1 MTDDIDSKPIKE
13 KNVQNKI
20 KINPKLGEA
29 VEEIGGKIL
38 EMAEVKEGDGDPCW
52 DSHKQVGMKKKGGK
66 MVPNCV
72 PKNEEVEVEG
82 YEPMTPARKERVS
95 RQSDKSYAKEVVAA
109 YHGKSKEA
117 NKQMQRRIAMKD
129 PAGRKAALKKEEYI
143 DEAIPAQAIEEA
155 TKNRTSREVLANLR
169 KVLAVDSSLM
179 SESVKEAVVDGKSQ
193 IDQLAH
199 KVAKLEKENGLL
211 REAYTKT
218 KADLLL
224 ESKTSHLTG
233 KKKEYMLRILS
244 DKSPKFIEENFE
256 YTERLFDKKEK
267 ERLSVIKEE
276 AFVQRKVKADAP
288 QPKLSEKKR
297 EPANPYLQELK
308 RSHK

>member
-1 MTDDIDSKPIKE
+1 MKKSEALPEQAAGVLTEDSVKEIETAIEEKIQLSVEAALTNQDELYAEKLEELVGAIDKDHTD
-13 KNVQNKI
+13 
-20 KINPKLGEA
+20 KLKRVVEA
-29 VEEIGGKIL
+29 V
-38 EMAEVKEGDGDPCW
+38 D
-52 DSHKQVGMKKKGGK
+52 H
-66 MVPNCV
+66 N
-72 PKNEEVEVEG
+72 N
-82 YEPMTPARKERVS
+82 
-95 RQSDKSYAKEVVAA
+95 
-109 YHGKSKEA
+109 A
-117 NKQMQRRIAMKD
+117 NKLITVVKRYESELN
-129 PAGRKAALKKEEYI
+129 GRANKFKSTLVESISDYLEEYI

-155 TKNRTSREVLANLR
+155 TKNRTSLEVLANLR

-179 SESVKEAVVDGKSQ
+179 SESVKEAVVDGKAQ
-193 IDQLAH
+193 IDQLAQ

-288 QPKLSEKKR
+288 QPKLSEKKK

>member
-1 MTDDIDSKPIKE
+1 MKKSEALPEQAAEVLTEDSVKEIETAIEEKIQLSVEAALTNQDELYAEKLEELVSAIDKDHTD
-13 KNVQNKI
+13 
-20 KINPKLGEA
+20 KLKRVVEA
-29 VEEIGGKIL
+29 V
-38 EMAEVKEGDGDPCW
+38 D
-52 DSHKQVGMKKKGGK
+52 H
-66 MVPNCV
+66 N
-72 PKNEEVEVEG
+72 N
-82 YEPMTPARKERVS
+82 
-95 RQSDKSYAKEVVAA
+95 
-109 YHGKSKEA
+109 A
-117 NKQMQRRIAMKD
+117 NKLITVVKRYESELN
-129 PAGRKAALKKEEYI
+129 GRANKFKSTLVESISDYLEEYI

-193 IDQLAH
+193 IDQLAQ

-288 QPKLSEKKR
+288 QPKLSEKKK
-297 EPANPYLQELK
+297 EPTNPYLQESK